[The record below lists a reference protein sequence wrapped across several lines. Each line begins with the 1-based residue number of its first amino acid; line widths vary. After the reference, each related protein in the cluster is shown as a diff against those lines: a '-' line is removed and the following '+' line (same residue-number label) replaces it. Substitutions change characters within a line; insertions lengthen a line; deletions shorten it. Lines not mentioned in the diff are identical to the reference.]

1 MWIFTV
7 TAVSSH
13 YDVCRIMGFVAS
25 WGLSPITGFVANSW
39 VCRQVCRIMWF
50 IASYGV
56 CRTWDL
62 MQYRIYSTVAPH
74 IYSRRINVR
83 RLCPG
88 TAFRNCA
95 PLLSHWDSIFILFLS
110 SFYNI
115 SNQLFLHF
123 NTLINKSEL
132 FLFRRW
138 VGLAVSVPASR
149 PPVPGKNLGP
159 GGGLPTVWSEVEQ
172 ICTVI
177 M

>member
-1 MWIFTV
+1 MRVVVWCGVNLSGHCSIV
-7 TAVSSH
+7 ALWCLSH
-13 YDVCRIMGFVAS
+13 HGVCGIMGLSPILGFVAKYVALCGLSPVMGFVAHEIWCS
-25 WGLSPITGFVANSW
+25 IVSTLQWH
-39 VCRQVCRIMWF
+39 
-50 IASYGV
+50 
-56 CRTWDL
+56 RT
-62 MQYRIYSTVAPH
+62 Y
-74 IYSRRINVR
+74 

-95 PLLSHWDSIFILFLS
+95 QSLGQHFFFFLS

-159 GGGLPTVWSEVEQ
+159 GGGGLPTVWSEGEQ